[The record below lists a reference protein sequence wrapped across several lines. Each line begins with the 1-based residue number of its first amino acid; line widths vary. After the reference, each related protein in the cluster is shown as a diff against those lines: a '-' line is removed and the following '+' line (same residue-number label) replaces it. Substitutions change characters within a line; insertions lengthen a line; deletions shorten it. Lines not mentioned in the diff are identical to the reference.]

1 MVKLKFVKSGQSIE
15 SILLQNYSSLNGQG
29 VRECDIKQFLD
40 KFGDRCLI
48 VLDGFDEFEGNNEDV
63 MKIIQGRHLTHV
75 SVLLTSRPHSVRDIE
90 NILEHAVRIDGFT
103 SRHCKEFSSKALKGQ
118 DKQDQVLDFHRVNFM
133 YDTQFGSPMILQF
146 ICIIENDHDEYM
158 DLTKRNVARGEIY
171 WRLVR
176 CVYRKFCKHNDISYS
191 EDRFMEVMKKLGNFA
206 FKLWNSESHRFERDE
221 VIREVD
227 ENVFKY
233 GFLVGHQD
241 FTLTAADVR
250 VEFLHD
256 SVFLYFVMFYFSQ
269 IDLLNPVKDLKHADK
284 MYPTICAIAPE
295 RLHFYLWLVKNAN
308 IVPDGD
314 FKKGMMQ
321 MQFVDAFNVKTLNWA
336 ERFKLAPFC

>member
-1 MVKLKFVKSGQSIE
+1 
-15 SILLQNYSSLNGQG
+15 
-29 VRECDIKQFLD
+29 
-40 KFGDRCLI
+40 
-48 VLDGFDEFEGNNEDV
+48 
-63 MKIIQGRHLTHV
+63 
-75 SVLLTSRPHSVRDIE
+75 
-90 NILEHAVRIDGFT
+90 
-103 SRHCKEFSSKALKGQ
+103 
-118 DKQDQVLDFHRVNFM
+118 
-133 YDTQFGSPMILQF
+133 
-146 ICIIENDHDEYM
+146 
-158 DLTKRNVARGEIY
+158 
-171 WRLVR
+171 
-176 CVYRKFCKHNDISYS
+176 
-191 EDRFMEVMKKLGNFA
+191 MEVMKKLGNFA
-206 FKLWNSESHRFERDE
+206 FTLWKSESHRFERDE

-284 MYPTICAIAPE
+284 MGPTICTIAPE

-321 MQFVDAFNVKTLNWA
+321 MQFVDAFNVRTLNWA
-336 ERFKLAPFC
+336 ERFKPPFARNISEAHEQNDEFVLSFLRSVLSECDKVECLYLNTDDPVDWILESLRHLNGKIQLIKIMNEENIIADVKIRQKGFFRQE